1 METSSPTEAENK
13 LTDEQ
18 RANGV
23 RAMDP
28 RWGYL
33 VKFDDLNI
41 IQPPSFS
48 FEVIYDLRN
57 RLQLKSHDIIVAT
70 FPKCGTTWMQQ
81 IVLLLMKGSE
91 AEVFPQKD
99 GPWIEMTAS
108 RAVQPGGGNNT
119 HGMELLTVD
128 QMLELP
134 PPGAESSGKR
144 LWKTHSP
151 LRGAPWKG
159 GVKGANKAGAKIIIV
174 SRNPK
179 DAAISKYHHT
189 KRQPNLSFDG
199 EWDDF
204 VPLYLNEK
212 TVYGSHWD
220 WHCDWWQAKA
230 EYPDTILWLQ
240 YEDMKKDL
248 KGAVKSVAEFLD
260 LQRTDEEIEKI
271 TDRCTFNSMKAEDD
285 KRSGGDPKK
294 SHLRSGKA
302 GGWTDKFS
310 EEMSSAFDER
320 TERMYAETT
329 FRFLGM

>member
-1 METSSPTEAENK
+1 MTATSPTAAEDK
-13 LTDEQ
+13 LTAEQ
-18 RANGV
+18 RAQGTK
-23 RAMDP
+23 AMDQGC
-28 RWGYL
+28 GYL
-33 VKFDDLNI
+33 VTIDDLNI
-41 IQPPSFS
+41 PHPPPFKPEAIS
-48 FEVIYDLRN
+48 DLRN
-57 RLQLKSHDIIVAT
+57 RFELKSHDIVVTT

-91 AEVFPQKD
+91 AAVNPHQD
-99 GPWIEMTAS
+99 GLWLEMTAS
-108 RAVQPGGGNNT
+108 NAFPKMDN
-119 HGMELLTVD
+119 LTVD

-134 PPGAESSGKR
+134 PPDAETSGKR

-159 GVKGANKAGAKIIIV
+159 GVKGADEAGAKIIIV

-179 DAAISKYHHT
+179 DGAVSKYHHT
-189 KRQPNLSFDG
+189 KRQPILGFEG

-212 TVYGSHWD
+212 TVSGSHWD
-220 WHCDWWQAKA
+220 WHRDWWEAKA

-248 KGAVKSVAEFLD
+248 KGAISEIAEFLD
-260 LQRTDEEIEKI
+260 LEKTDEEIEKV
-271 TDRCTFNSMKAEDD
+271 TDRCTFNNMKAEYD

-320 TERMYAETT
+320 TERMNAETT